1 MNHTEKIDILI
12 TGGTLLTLSG
22 RMDVIEDAAVG
33 ISGGKIRFACA
44 RADAPASSPVETI
57 DATGCAVM
65 PGLVNTHTHLPM
77 TCFRGLAD
85 DLPLMEWLHEHMF
98 PAEAKHVNREMI
110 YRGALLGM
118 AEMIRSGTTTCCDS
132 YFYESHVVQAAVD
145 AGVRIVAGQGFIDF
159 SPPDADEIRKK
170 AAAAE
175 KFISRWQPLSPM
187 VTPSLFCHSA
197 YTCATQT
204 LQTVKHIADE
214 AAVPFMMHLAE
225 TKEEVDIIES
235 RYGLRPVHY
244 LEKIGVLGGKSAAV
258 HCVWLDDSEMDVLAA
273 SGTGVCHCPESNMK
287 LASGI
292 ARIPEL
298 MKRGVAVGLGT
309 DGCASNND
317 LDMLLELDTM
327 AKLHKVST
335 MNPTVMDAA
344 AALQIATTGGA
355 RVLGLQHLI
364 GSVEPGKCADLIVL
378 DMKKAHLTPLYHL
391 YSQIVYACR
400 GSDVR
405 DVIIDGKVVMRN
417 RRLLT
422 IDVQKAMDD
431 VRKIADRVRG
441 KDQEVVDKLIS

>member
-1 MNHTEKIDILI
+1 MKPTEKIDILI
-12 TGGTLLTLSG
+12 TGGTLLPLSG
-22 RMDVIEDAAVG
+22 HMDVIEDAAVG

-44 RADAPASSPVETI
+44 RADATDVSPVETI
-57 DATGCAVM
+57 DAAGCAVM

-85 DLPLMEWLHEHMF
+85 DLPLMEWLHEHIF

-145 AGVRIVAGQGFIDF
+145 AGLRIVAGQGFIDF
-159 SPPDADEIRKK
+159 SPPDGEELRKK
-170 AAAAE
+170 AEAAE
-175 KFISRWQPLSPM
+175 KFIVKWQPLSPM

-197 YTCATQT
+197 YTCATET
-204 LQTVKHIADE
+204 LQTVKRIADE

-225 TKEEVDIIES
+225 TKEEVDIIRS

-287 LASGI
+287 LASGN

-298 MKRGVAVGLGT
+298 LKRGVAVGLGT

-355 RVLGLQHLI
+355 RVLGLQRLI

-422 IDVQKAMDD
+422 LDVAKVMDD
-431 VRKIADRVRG
+431 VREIADRIRWT
-441 KDQEVVDKLIS
+441 DKE

>member
-1 MNHTEKIDILI
+1 MKPTEKIDILI

-22 RMDVIEDAAVG
+22 SMDVIEDAAVG
-33 ISGGKIRFACA
+33 ISGGTIRFACP
-44 RADAPASSPVETI
+44 RVEAPASSPVETI
-57 DATGCAVM
+57 DAAGCAVM

-85 DLPLMEWLHEHMF
+85 DLPLMEWLHDHMF

-159 SPPDADEIRKK
+159 KPPDAAELRKK
-170 AAAAE
+170 EAAAE
-175 KFISRWQPLSPM
+175 KFIARWKTLSPM
-187 VTPSLFCHSA
+187 VTPSLFCHSP
-197 YTCATQT
+197 YTCATET
-204 LQTVKHIADE
+204 LQRVKRIAAE
-214 AAVPFMMHLAE
+214 ADVPFMMHLSE
-225 TKEEVDIIES
+225 TKEEVDLIRT

-258 HCVWLDDSEMDVLAA
+258 HCVWLDEGEMDLLAA

-292 ARIPEL
+292 ARIPDL
-298 MKRGVAVGLGT
+298 VKRGVAVGLGT

-344 AALQIATTGGA
+344 TALKIATIGGA
-355 RVLGLQHLI
+355 SVLDLQDLI
-364 GSVEPGKCADLIVL
+364 GSVEPGKRADLIVL
-378 DMKKAHLTPLYHL
+378 DMNKAHLTPLYHL

-400 GSDVR
+400 GNDVK

-417 RRLLT
+417 RMLLT
-422 IDVQKAMDD
+422 LDVQKAMDD
-431 VRKIADRVRG
+431 VREIAERVRA
-441 KDQEVVDKLIS
+441 ER

>member
-1 MNHTEKIDILI
+1 MNTAETIDILI
-12 TGGTLLTLSG
+12 TGGTLLTLTDG
-22 RMDVIEDAAVG
+22 MDVIENAAVG
-33 ISGGKIRFACA
+33 ISRGTIRFACPGA
-44 RADAPASSPVETI
+44 EAPLSSPVETI

-85 DLPLMEWLHEHMF
+85 DLPLMEWLHDHMF

-110 YRGALLGM
+110 YRGALLGV

-132 YFYESHVVQAAVD
+132 YFYESNVAQAALD
-145 AGVRIVAGQGFIDF
+145 AGLRIVAGQGFIDF
-159 SPPDADEIRKK
+159 SPPDREELRKK

-175 KFISRWQPLSPM
+175 KFIAKWQPLFPR

-197 YTCATQT
+197 YTCAPDT
-204 LQTVKHIADE
+204 LQMVKRIADE
-214 AAVPFMMHLAE
+214 ADVPFMMHLAE
-225 TKEEVDIIES
+225 TKEEVSIIRT
-235 RYGLRPVHY
+235 RYGLSPVHY
-244 LEKIGVLGGKSAAV
+244 LEKLGLLGGKSAAV
-258 HCVWLDDSEMDVLAA
+258 HCVWLDEDEMDRLAS

-298 MKRGVAVGLGT
+298 LKRGVAVGLGT

-327 AKLHKVST
+327 AKIHKVST

-344 AALQIATTGGA
+344 TALRIATTGGA

-364 GSVEPGKCADLIVL
+364 GSVEPGACADLIVV
-378 DMKKAHLTPLYHL
+378 DMRKPHLTPLYHL

-400 GSDVR
+400 GNDVR
-405 DVIIDGKVVMRN
+405 DVIIDGKVLMRN

-422 IDVQKAMDD
+422 LDVTKVMND
-431 VRKIADRVRG
+431 VREIADRVRG
-441 KDQEVVDKLIS
+441 KD

>member
-1 MNHTEKIDILI
+1 MNQTEKIDILI

-22 RMDVIEDAAVG
+22 RMDVIEDGAVG

-44 RADAPASSPVETI
+44 RADAPASTPVETI

-159 SPPDADEIRKK
+159 SPPDADEIKKK

-175 KFISRWQPLSPM
+175 KFISKWQPLSPM

-204 LQTVKHIADE
+204 LQTIKRIADE

-298 MKRGVAVGLGT
+298 LKRGVAVGLGT

-317 LDMLLELDTM
+317 LDMLLEIDTM

-378 DMKKAHLTPLYHL
+378 DMKQAHLTPLYHL

-422 IDVQKAMDD
+422 LDVQKAMND
-431 VRKIADRVRG
+431 VRQIADQIRRT
-441 KDQEVVDKLIS
+441 

>member
-1 MNHTEKIDILI
+1 MNQTEKIDILI

-22 RMDVIEDAAVG
+22 RMDVIEDGAVG

-44 RADAPASSPVETI
+44 RADAPASTPVETI

-159 SPPDADEIRKK
+159 SPPDADEIKNK

-175 KFISRWQPLSPM
+175 KFISKWKPLSPM

-204 LQTVKHIADE
+204 LQTVKRIADE

-244 LEKIGVLGGKSAAV
+244 LEKIGVLGGNSAAV

-317 LDMLLELDTM
+317 LDMLLEIDTM

-378 DMKKAHLTPLYHL
+378 DMKQAHLTPLYHL

-400 GSDVR
+400 GNDVR
-405 DVIIDGKVVMRN
+405 DVIIDGKIVMRN
-417 RRLLT
+417 RMLLT
-422 IDVQKAMDD
+422 LDVQKAMDD
-431 VRKIADRVRG
+431 VREIADRVRR
-441 KDQEVVDKLIS
+441 KDRS

>member
-1 MNHTEKIDILI
+1 
-12 TGGTLLTLSG
+12 
-22 RMDVIEDAAVG
+22 
-33 ISGGKIRFACA
+33 
-44 RADAPASSPVETI
+44 
-57 DATGCAVM
+57 
-65 PGLVNTHTHLPM
+65 
-77 TCFRGLAD
+77 
-85 DLPLMEWLHEHMF
+85 LPLMEWLHEHMF

-159 SPPDADEIRKK
+159 SPPDADEIKKK

-175 KFISRWQPLSPM
+175 KFISKWQPLSPM

-204 LQTVKHIADE
+204 LQTVKRIADE

-225 TKEEVDIIES
+225 TKEEVDIIGS

-317 LDMLLELDTM
+317 LDMLLEIDTM

-344 AALQIATTGGA
+344 SALQIATTGGA

-378 DMKKAHLTPLYHL
+378 DMKQAHLTPLYHL

-405 DVIIDGKVVMRN
+405 DVLIDGKVVMRN
-417 RRLLT
+417 RKLLT

-431 VRKIADRVRG
+431 VREIADRVMKTDGERARR
-441 KDQEVVDKLIS
+441 

>member
-1 MNHTEKIDILI
+1 MNQTEKIDILI

-33 ISGGKIRFACA
+33 ISGGKIRFACSM
-44 RADAPASSPVETI
+44 ADAPAVCPVETI
-57 DATGCAVM
+57 DAAGCAVM

-159 SPPDADEIRKK
+159 SPPDADEIKKK

-175 KFISRWQPLSPM
+175 KFISKWQPLSPM

-197 YTCATQT
+197 YTCATET
-204 LQTVKHIADE
+204 LQMVKRIADE

-225 TKEEVDIIES
+225 TQEEVDIIGS

-258 HCVWLDDSEMDVLAA
+258 HCVWLDDSEMDLLAA

-292 ARIPEL
+292 ARLPEL
-298 MKRGVAVGLGT
+298 LKRGVAVGLGT

-344 AALQIATTGGA
+344 AALRVATTGGA

-364 GSVEPGKCADLIVL
+364 GSVEPEKCADLIVVDL
-378 DMKKAHLTPLYHL
+378 RKPHLTPLYHL

-422 IDVQKAMDD
+422 LDVAKVMDD
-431 VRKIADRVRG
+431 VREIADRVRRKEQG
-441 KDQEVVDKLIS
+441 K

>member
-1 MNHTEKIDILI
+1 MKPTEKIDILI
-12 TGGTLLTLSG
+12 TGGTLLPLSG
-22 RMDVIEDAAVG
+22 RMDIIEDAAVG
-33 ISGGKIRFACA
+33 ISGGKIRFACT
-44 RADAPASSPVETI
+44 RSDAPDVSPVETI
-57 DATGCAVM
+57 DAAGCAVL

-85 DLPLMEWLHEHMF
+85 DLPLMEWLHEHIF

-145 AGVRIVAGQGFIDF
+145 AGLRIVAGQGFIDF
-159 SPPDADEIRKK
+159 SPPNTEELRKK

-175 KFISRWQPLSPM
+175 KFIAKWQPLSPM

-197 YTCATQT
+197 YTCEPET
-204 LQTVKHIADE
+204 LQTVKRIADE
-214 AAVPFMMHLAE
+214 ADVPFMMHLAE
-225 TKEEVDIIES
+225 TKEELDIIRT
-235 RYGLRPVHY
+235 RYGLSPVHY
-244 LEKIGVLGGKSAAV
+244 LEKLGILGGRSAAV
-258 HCVWLDDSEMDVLAA
+258 HCVWLDEDEMDLLAS

-298 MKRGVAVGLGT
+298 LKRGVAVGLGT

-344 AALQIATTGGA
+344 TALQIATTGGA
-355 RVLGLQHLI
+355 RVLGLQRLI

-400 GSDVR
+400 GGDVR

-422 IDVQKAMDD
+422 LDLPKVMDD
-431 VRKIADRVRG
+431 VREIAARVMKSEGERVRR
-441 KDQEVVDKLIS
+441 

>member
-1 MNHTEKIDILI
+1 MKPTEKIDILI

-57 DATGCAVM
+57 DAAGCAVM

-159 SPPDADEIRKK
+159 SPPDAEELRKK

-175 KFISRWQPLSPM
+175 KFIAKWKPLSPM
-187 VTPSLFCHSA
+187 VTPSLFCHSRLHLRDRDPA
-197 YTCATQT
+197 
-204 LQTVKHIADE
+204 TVKRIADE

-225 TKEEVDIIES
+225 TKEEVDIIGS

-258 HCVWLDDSEMDVLAA
+258 HCVWLDEGEMDVLAA

-344 AALQIATTGGA
+344 TALQIATTGGA

-400 GSDVR
+400 GNDVR

-422 IDVQKAMDD
+422 LDVAEGHG
-431 VRKIADRVRG
+431 RRPRNRRAG
-441 KDQEVVDKLIS
+441 PQER

>member
-1 MNHTEKIDILI
+1 MKHEEKIDILI
-12 TGGTLLTLSG
+12 TGGALLTLSDT
-22 RMDVIEDAAVG
+22 MDVIEDAAIG
-33 ISGGKIRFACA
+33 ISGGTIRFACP
-44 RADAPASSPVETI
+44 RADAPASSPAETI
-57 DATGCAVM
+57 DAAGCAVM

-85 DLPLMEWLHEHMF
+85 DLPLMEWLQGHMF
-98 PAEAKHVNREMI
+98 PAEAKHVSREMI

-159 SPPDADEIRKK
+159 SPPDGEEIRKK
-170 AAAAE
+170 AEAAQ
-175 KFISRWQPLSPM
+175 KFIAKWQPLAPM

-197 YTCATQT
+197 YTCAPET
-204 LQTVKHIADE
+204 LQTVKRIADD
-214 AAVPFMMHLAE
+214 ADVPFMMHLAE
-225 TKEEVDIIES
+225 TKEEVDLIRS
-235 RYGLRPVHY
+235 RYGMRPVHY
-244 LEKIGVLGGKSAAV
+244 LDKIGVLGGKSAAV
-258 HCVWLDDSEMDVLAA
+258 HCVWLDDSEMEALAA
-273 SGTGVCHCPESNMK
+273 SSTGVCHCPESNMK

-298 MKRGVAVGLGT
+298 MRRGVAVGLGT

-327 AKLHKVST
+327 AKLHKVSM

-344 AALQIATTGGA
+344 TALRIATTGGA

-405 DVIIDGKVVMRN
+405 DVIIDGKIVMRN
-417 RRLLT
+417 QRLLT
-422 IDVQKAMDD
+422 LDIAKVMDD
-431 VRKIADRVRG
+431 VREIADRVRG
-441 KDQEVVDKLIS
+441 KD

>member
-1 MNHTEKIDILI
+1 MNQTEKLDILI

-22 RMDVIEDAAVG
+22 RMDVIEDGAVG
-33 ISGGKIRFACA
+33 ISGGKILFACA
-44 RADAPASSPVETI
+44 RSDAPAASPVETI
-57 DATGCAVM
+57 DAEGCAVM

-159 SPPDADEIRKK
+159 SPPDADEIKKK

-175 KFISRWQPLSPM
+175 KFISKWQPLSPM

-197 YTCATQT
+197 YTCATET
-204 LQTVKHIADE
+204 LQMVKRIADE

-225 TKEEVDIIES
+225 TQEEVDIIGS

-258 HCVWLDDSEMDVLAA
+258 HCVWLDDSEMDLLAA

-292 ARIPEL
+292 ARLPEL
-298 MKRGVAVGLGT
+298 LKRGVAVGLGT

-344 AALQIATTGGA
+344 AALQIAITGGA
-355 RVLGLQHLI
+355 RVLGLQHLV
-364 GSVEPGKCADLIVL
+364 GSVESGKLADLIVV
-378 DMKKAHLTPLYHL
+378 DMRKPHLTPLYHL

-422 IDVQKAMDD
+422 LDVAKVMDD
-431 VRKIADRVRG
+431 VREIADRVRRKQQG
-441 KDQEVVDKLIS
+441 K

>member
-1 MNHTEKIDILI
+1 
-12 TGGTLLTLSG
+12 
-22 RMDVIEDAAVG
+22 
-33 ISGGKIRFACA
+33 
-44 RADAPASSPVETI
+44 
-57 DATGCAVM
+57 
-65 PGLVNTHTHLPM
+65 
-77 TCFRGLAD
+77 
-85 DLPLMEWLHEHMF
+85 
-98 PAEAKHVNREMI
+98 
-110 YRGALLGM
+110 
-118 AEMIRSGTTTCCDS
+118 
-132 YFYESHVVQAAVD
+132 
-145 AGVRIVAGQGFIDF
+145 VRIVAGQGFIDF
-159 SPPDADEIRKK
+159 SPPDADEIKKK

-175 KFISRWQPLSPM
+175 KFILKWQPLSPM

-204 LQTVKHIADE
+204 LQTVKRIAEE

-225 TKEEVDIIES
+225 TKEEVDIIGS

-258 HCVWLDDSEMDVLAA
+258 HCVWLDEGEMDVLAA

-292 ARIPEL
+292 ARISEL
-298 MKRGVAVGLGT
+298 LKRGVAVGLGT

-327 AKLHKVST
+327 AKLHKVLT
-335 MNPTVMDAA
+335 MDPTVMDAA

-378 DMKKAHLTPLYHL
+378 DMKQAHLTPLYHL

-422 IDVQKAMDD
+422 LDIQKVMDD
-431 VRKIADRVRG
+431 VREIADRVRR
-441 KDQEVVDKLIS
+441 KD

>member
-1 MNHTEKIDILI
+1 MKPTEKIDILI

-22 RMDVIEDAAVG
+22 SMDVIEDAVVG
-33 ISGGKIRFACA
+33 ISGGTIRFACP
-44 RADAPASSPVETI
+44 RVEAPASSPVETI
-57 DATGCAVM
+57 DAAGCAVM

-85 DLPLMEWLHEHMF
+85 DLPLMEWLHDHMF

-159 SPPDADEIRKK
+159 KPPDAAELRKK
-170 AAAAE
+170 EAAAE
-175 KFISRWQPLSPM
+175 KFIARWKTLSPM
-187 VTPSLFCHSA
+187 VTPSLFCHSP
-197 YTCATQT
+197 YTCATET
-204 LQTVKHIADE
+204 LQRVKRIAAE
-214 AAVPFMMHLAE
+214 ADVPFMLHLSE
-225 TKEEVDIIES
+225 TNEEVDLIGT

-258 HCVWLDDSEMDVLAA
+258 HCVWLDEGEMDLIAA

-292 ARIPEL
+292 ARIPDL
-298 MKRGVAVGLGT
+298 VKRGVAVSLGT

-344 AALQIATTGGA
+344 TALKIATIGGA
-355 RVLGLQHLI
+355 SVLGLQDLI
-364 GSVEPGKCADLIVL
+364 GSVEPGKRADLIVL
-378 DMKKAHLTPLYHL
+378 DMKKPHLTPLYHL

-400 GSDVR
+400 GNDVR

-417 RRLLT
+417 RMLLT
-422 IDVQKAMDD
+422 LDVQKAMDD
-431 VRKIADRVRG
+431 VREIAERVRR
-441 KDQEVVDKLIS
+441 KD

>member
-1 MNHTEKIDILI
+1 MKTTEKIDILI

-22 RMDVIEDAAVG
+22 SMDVIEDAVVG
-33 ISGGKIRFACA
+33 ISGGTIRFACP
-44 RADAPASSPVETI
+44 RVEAPASSPVETI
-57 DATGCAVM
+57 DAAGCAVM

-85 DLPLMEWLHEHMF
+85 DLPLMEWLHDHMF

-159 SPPDADEIRKK
+159 SPPDVEELRKK
-170 AAAAE
+170 TAAAE
-175 KFISRWQPLSPM
+175 KFIAKWQPLSPM
-187 VTPSLFCHSA
+187 VSPSLFCHSA
-197 YTCATQT
+197 YTCATET
-204 LQTVKHIADE
+204 LQTVKRIADE
-214 AAVPFMMHLAE
+214 ASVPFMMHLSE
-225 TKEEVDIIES
+225 TKEEVDLIGT
-235 RYGLRPVHY
+235 RYGMRPVHY
-244 LEKIGVLGGKSAAV
+244 LEKIGVLGGKSAAI
-258 HCVWLDDSEMDVLAA
+258 HCVWLDEGEMDLLAA

-292 ARIPEL
+292 ARIPDL
-298 MKRGVAVGLGT
+298 VNRGVAVGLGT

-344 AALQIATTGGA
+344 AALQIATIGGA
-355 RVLGLQHLI
+355 RVLNLQHLI
-364 GSVEPGKCADLIVL
+364 GSVEPGKRADLIVL

-400 GSDVR
+400 GNDVR

-417 RRLLT
+417 RMLLT
-422 IDVQKAMDD
+422 LDVQKSMDD
-431 VRKIADRVRG
+431 VREIAERVMKTEGERVRR
-441 KDQEVVDKLIS
+441 

>member
-1 MNHTEKIDILI
+1 MDI
-12 TGGTLLTLSG
+12 
-22 RMDVIEDAAVG
+22 IEDAAVG
-33 ISGGKIRFACA
+33 ISGGKIRFVSP
-44 RADAPASSPVETI
+44 RADAPAVCPAETV
-57 DATGCAVM
+57 DATGCTVM

-85 DLPLMEWLHEHMF
+85 DLPLMEWLHDHMF
-98 PAEAKHVNREMI
+98 PAEARHVSRDMI

-132 YFYESHVVQAAVD
+132 YFYESHVARAALD
-145 AGVRIVAGQGFIDF
+145 AGLRIVAGQGFIDF
-159 SPPDADEIRKK
+159 NPPDGEELRKK

-175 KFISRWQPLSPM
+175 KFIVKWQSLSPR

-197 YTCATQT
+197 YTCAPET
-204 LQTVKHIADE
+204 LQTVKRIAENAD
-214 AAVPFMMHLAE
+214 VPFMMHLAE
-225 TKEEVDIIES
+225 TKEEVEIIRS

-244 LEKIGVLGGKSAAV
+244 LDKIGILGGKSAAV
-258 HCVWLDDSEMDVLAA
+258 HCVWLDEEEMDLLAA

-298 MKRGVAVGLGT
+298 LKRGVAVGLGT

-344 AALQIATTGGA
+344 AALQIGTTGGA
-355 RVLGLQHLI
+355 RVLGLQDLI
-364 GSVEPGKCADLIVL
+364 GSVEPGKLADLIVV
-378 DMKKAHLTPLYHL
+378 DMRKPHLTPLYHL
-391 YSQIVYACR
+391 YSQIVYACS

-422 IDVQKAMDD
+422 LDVEKVMDD
-431 VRKIADRVRG
+431 VREIAERVRRI
-441 KDQEVVDKLIS
+441 DKE

>member
-1 MNHTEKIDILI
+1 MNPAETIDILI
-12 TGGTLLTLSG
+12 TGGTALTLSD
-22 RMDVIEDAAVG
+22 RMDVIEDAVIG
-33 ISGGKIRFACA
+33 ISAGRIRFVSN
-44 RADAPASSPVETI
+44 RADAPPIRTTETI
-57 DATGCAVM
+57 DATGCVVM

-85 DLPLMEWLHEHMF
+85 DLPLMEWLHDHMF
-98 PAEAKHVNREMI
+98 PAEAKHVNRDMI

-118 AEMIRSGTTTCCDS
+118 AEMILSGTTTCCDS
-132 YFYESHVVQAAVD
+132 YFYESNVVQAAVD

-159 SPPDADEIRKK
+159 SPPDADELRNK
-170 AAAAE
+170 ASAAE
-175 KFISRWQPLSPM
+175 KFIAKWKPLSPM

-197 YTCATQT
+197 YTCATET
-204 LQTVKHIADE
+204 LQTVKRIAGE
-214 AAVPFMMHLAE
+214 ADVPFMMHLAE
-225 TKEEVDIIES
+225 TKEEVDIIVS

-244 LEKIGVLGGKSAAV
+244 LDRIGILGGKTAAV
-258 HCVWLDDSEMDVLAA
+258 HCVWLDESEMDILAA
-273 SGTGVCHCPESNMK
+273 TGTSVCHCPESNMK

-298 MKRGVAVGLGT
+298 MKRGIPVGLGT

-344 AALQIATTGGA
+344 TALTIATTGGA
-355 RVLGLQHLI
+355 RALGIQDLI
-364 GSVEPGKCADLIVL
+364 GSIESGKCADIIVL
-378 DMKKAHLTPLYHL
+378 DMRKPHLTPLYSL

-405 DVIIDGKVVMRN
+405 DSIINGKVVMRN
-417 RRLLT
+417 RILHTMNLPK
-422 IDVQKAMDD
+422 VMDD
-431 VRKIADRVRG
+431 VRQIAARV
-441 KDQEVVDKLIS
+441 KEKS

>member
-1 MNHTEKIDILI
+1 MNHAEKIDILI

-44 RADAPASSPVETI
+44 RADAPAVCPVETI

-159 SPPDADEIRKK
+159 SPPDADEIKKK

-175 KFISRWQPLSPM
+175 KFILKWQPLSPM

-204 LQTVKHIADE
+204 LQTVKRVADE
-214 AAVPFMMHLAE
+214 AAVPFMMHLSE
-225 TKEEVDIIES
+225 TKEEVDIIRS

-258 HCVWLDDSEMDVLAA
+258 HCVWLDDTEMDVLAA

-344 AALQIATTGGA
+344 SALQIATTGGA

-378 DMKKAHLTPLYHL
+378 DMKQAHLTPLYHL

-400 GSDVR
+400 GSDAR

-422 IDVQKAMDD
+422 LDIQKVMDD
-431 VRKIADRVRG
+431 VREIAERVRM
-441 KDQEVVDKLIS
+441 KNRS